1 MYKPIAPTLFVFSP
15 FFLFLS
21 PRILVLQN
29 HQIFP
34 DLFTLVPTLV
44 GWTWFYIDLQTHPV
58 GFLDKASGSV
68 SFISFHTRISFN
80 PSLSLVW
87 SNRLTPFD
95 ADRLLKGNQFIRN
108 WPKWRQDPVYVDL
121 LRILLFSIYCQ
132 VCSTCLCSS
141 NLFMFL
147 SIYTNLNSYKCIC
160 QSKVTINQK
169 DTSRFMTSRKID
181 SSPKIHFVFSVRK

>member
-1 MYKPIAPTLFVFSP
+1 MACDVSPLAMFCLLPLSFVS
-15 FFLFLS
+15 LS
-21 PRILVLQN
+21 P
-29 HQIFP
+29 
-34 DLFTLVPTLV
+34 DLGFTQPSDFSWHVYI

-108 WPKWRQDPVYVDL
+108 WPKWWGDPVYVDL

-160 QSKVTINQK
+160 QSKVTIN
-169 DTSRFMTSRKID
+169 R
-181 SSPKIHFVFSVRK
+181 

>member
-1 MYKPIAPTLFVFSP
+1 MILIEWRCIWLYIVQCTLYNVQTHRANIVCLFP
-15 FFLFLS
+15 LFLLLS
-21 PRILVLQN
+21 PWILVLQN
-29 HQIFP
+29 HQTFP

-121 LRILLFSIYCQ
+121 LQILLFSIYCQ
-132 VCSTCLCSS
+132 VSSICFCLS
-141 NLFMFL
+141 NLFVFFF
-147 SIYTNLNSYKCIC
+147 NLHKFKFI
-160 QSKVTINQK
+160 
-169 DTSRFMTSRKID
+169 
-181 SSPKIHFVFSVRK
+181 